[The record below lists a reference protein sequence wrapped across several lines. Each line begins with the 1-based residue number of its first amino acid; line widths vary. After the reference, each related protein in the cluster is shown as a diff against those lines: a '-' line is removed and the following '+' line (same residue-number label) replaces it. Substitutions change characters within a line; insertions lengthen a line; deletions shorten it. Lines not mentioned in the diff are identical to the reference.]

1 MMIAAVRVSPTG
13 GNDNRAED
21 NSAGNGA
28 IRLAGVTVPE
38 GHCKWLIEQG
48 IALSAERHLDRL
60 ISRIVDQSQIFA
72 KSDGA
77 FLYLRSNDKKSLV
90 PTAGRLNSSKITYG
104 GADSPAADPGIPELE
119 LFDPETGDPVFS
131 DIVALAAMKEE
142 PVLVADRDDSEG
154 LDIASV
160 DCLAGIPGWNPK
172 AIFAIPLRNN
182 NEVVVG
188 VLVLTDPGEGGV
200 FAEDICQAMGIFSN
214 QAGIALDNQ
223 ILNRRLND
231 IGMAL
236 SAERNRDRLMER
248 ILLEAKSITNADG
261 GTLYLR
267 GKTERKRD
275 GSGLH
280 FNINSDGDQLKFAIM
295 RTDSLN
301 IAMGGTTGK
310 DIPFPPLRLY
320 DEINGEPNYFNVAT
334 HVALTGETSNIP
346 DAYEAEN
353 FDFSGT
359 KKFDKGTGYR
369 SKSFLTVPL
378 KNNAAE
384 VIGVIQLLNAQDPE
398 SQEILPFSQEV
409 QPIIEA
415 LASQAAIALDN
426 QMLLQAQRDLLD
438 AFIELI
444 ASAIDAKSPY
454 TGGHCQRVP
463 ELTMM
468 LAEAAA
474 ESDDS
479 RFADFSMDEDERYE
493 LHIGAWLHDCGKVT
507 TPEYVVDK
515 STKLET
521 IYNRIHEVRMR
532 FEVLKR
538 DAVIEYYKQ
547 VAEGV
552 RPEAELQAEL
562 EERWAKLDDDFAFI
576 AEANVGGEF
585 MAPEKVD
592 RVKEI
597 ASMKWTRTLDDRL
610 GLSHEEEKR
619 KARMPAQDLPV
630 EENLLVDKEEH
641 IVYREGDNSTEY
653 MKFGFRLDVPEHMYN
668 FGEVYNLSIGRG
680 TLTPEERFKINDH
693 IVQTII
699 MLEQLPFPK
708 TLAKVPE
715 YAGGHHETMIGS
727 GYPRKLKRAQMSLP
741 ARMMA
746 IADIFE
752 ALTAA
757 DRPYKKAKTLSEA
770 IKIMGFMNKDQ
781 HIDPDLFELFLRSG
795 AYKKYAEQ
803 YLLPEQIDE
812 VDIEQYL
819 PKAAE

>member
-310 DIPFPPLRLY
+310 DIP
-320 DEINGEPNYFNVAT
+320 
-334 HVALTGETSNIP
+334 S
-346 DAYEAEN
+346 
-353 FDFSGT
+353 
-359 KKFDKGTGYR
+359 
-369 SKSFLTVPL
+369 
-378 KNNAAE
+378 AA
-384 VIGVIQLLNAQDPE
+384 
-398 SQEILPFSQEV
+398 
-409 QPIIEA
+409 
-415 LASQAAIALDN
+415 
-426 QMLLQAQRDLLD
+426 
-438 AFIELI
+438 
-444 ASAIDAKSPY
+444 
-454 TGGHCQRVP
+454 
-463 ELTMM
+463 
-468 LAEAAA
+468 
-474 ESDDS
+474 
-479 RFADFSMDEDERYE
+479 
-493 LHIGAWLHDCGKVT
+493 
-507 TPEYVVDK
+507 
-515 STKLET
+515 
-521 IYNRIHEVRMR
+521 
-532 FEVLKR
+532 
-538 DAVIEYYKQ
+538 
-547 VAEGV
+547 
-552 RPEAELQAEL
+552 
-562 EERWAKLDDDFAFI
+562 
-576 AEANVGGEF
+576 
-585 MAPEKVD
+585 
-592 RVKEI
+592 
-597 ASMKWTRTLDDRL
+597 
-610 GLSHEEEKR
+610 
-619 KARMPAQDLPV
+619 PV
-630 EENLLVDKEEH
+630 
-641 IVYREGDNSTEY
+641 
-653 MKFGFRLDVPEHMYN
+653 
-668 FGEVYNLSIGRG
+668 
-680 TLTPEERFKINDH
+680 
-693 IVQTII
+693 
-699 MLEQLPFPK
+699 
-708 TLAKVPE
+708 
-715 YAGGHHETMIGS
+715 
-727 GYPRKLKRAQMSLP
+727 
-741 ARMMA
+741 
-746 IADIFE
+746 
-752 ALTAA
+752 
-757 DRPYKKAKTLSEA
+757 
-770 IKIMGFMNKDQ
+770 
-781 HIDPDLFELFLRSG
+781 
-795 AYKKYAEQ
+795 
-803 YLLPEQIDE
+803 
-812 VDIEQYL
+812 
-819 PKAAE
+819 

>member
-1 MMIAAVRVSPTG
+1 M
-13 GNDNRAED
+13 
-21 NSAGNGA
+21 
-28 IRLAGVTVPE
+28 
-38 GHCKWLIEQG
+38 
-48 IALSAERHLDRL
+48 
-60 ISRIVDQSQIFA
+60 IVDEAVAFSGA
-72 KSDGA
+72 AGA
-77 FLYLRSNDKKSLV
+77 FLYLRSDNKKALIPTVGRV
-90 PTAGRLNSSKITYG
+90 PARNLAYG
-104 GADSPAADPGIPELE
+104 GDAEQNADKTIPHVI
-119 LFDPETGDPVFS
+119 LFDPETGDQNLDDLVS
-131 DIVALAAMKEE
+131 MASLKEE
-142 PVLVADRDDSEG
+142 VVLVSDRSAAE
-154 LDIASV
+154 DISLASV
-160 DCLAGIPGWNPK
+160 DSLVPGGWRPETVLVV
-172 AIFAIPLRNN
+172 PVHNN
-182 NEVVVG
+182 YEVVVA
-188 VLVLTDPGEGGV
+188 VLVLTDPDSRSFPDDV
-200 FAEDICQAMGIFSN
+200 CQALRIFTN

-223 ILNRRLND
+223 ILNKKIND

-236 SAERNRDRLMER
+236 SAERNRDRLLER

-267 GKTERKRD
+267 GKTERKKD
-275 GSGLH
+275 GSGLQY
-280 FNINSDGDQLKFAIM
+280 NVTSSGDQLKFAIM

-320 DEINGEPNYFNVAT
+320 DEINGEPNHYNVAT

-398 SQEILPFSQEV
+398 NNEITPFSKEV

-468 LAEAAA
+468 MAEAAS
-474 ESDDS
+474 ESDDP
-479 RFADFSMDEDERYE
+479 RFADFHMDEEQRYE

-521 IYNRIHEVRMR
+521 IYNRIHEIRMR
-532 FEVLKR
+532 FEVIKR
-538 DAVIEYYKQ
+538 DAVIDFYKQ
-547 VAEGV
+547 LVEGK
-552 RPEAELQAEL
+552 RPEAELKEEL
-562 EERWAKLDDDFAFI
+562 EARWAKLDDDYAFI

-585 MAPEKVD
+585 MAPEKVE

-597 ASMKWTRTLDDRL
+597 AAMKWTRTLDDRI

-619 KARMPAQDLPV
+619 KARMPAEELPV
-630 EENLLVDKEEH
+630 EEALLADKEEH
-641 IVYREGDNSTEY
+641 IVYRETDNSTEY
-653 MKFGFRLDVPEHMYN
+653 MKYGFRLDVPEHMYN

-680 TLTPEERFKINDH
+680 TLTAEERFKINDH

-708 TLAKVPE
+708 NLAKVPE
-715 YAGGHHETMIGS
+715 YAGGHHETMIGT
-727 GYPRKLKRAQMSLP
+727 GYPKKLKRQHMSMP

-757 DRPYKKAKTLSEA
+757 DRPYKKAKKLSEA

-781 HIDPDLFELFLRSG
+781 HIDPDLFELFLKSG

-812 VDIEQYL
+812 VDIDQYL
-819 PKAAE
+819 QKAAE

>member
-1 MMIAAVRVSPTG
+1 
-13 GNDNRAED
+13 
-21 NSAGNGA
+21 
-28 IRLAGVTVPE
+28 
-38 GHCKWLIEQG
+38 
-48 IALSAERHLDRL
+48 
-60 ISRIVDQSQIFA
+60 
-72 KSDGA
+72 
-77 FLYLRSNDKKSLV
+77 
-90 PTAGRLNSSKITYG
+90 
-104 GADSPAADPGIPELE
+104 
-119 LFDPETGDPVFS
+119 
-131 DIVALAAMKEE
+131 
-142 PVLVADRDDSEG
+142 
-154 LDIASV
+154 
-160 DCLAGIPGWNPK
+160 
-172 AIFAIPLRNN
+172 
-182 NEVVVG
+182 
-188 VLVLTDPGEGGV
+188 
-200 FAEDICQAMGIFSN
+200 
-214 QAGIALDNQ
+214 
-223 ILNRRLND
+223 
-231 IGMAL
+231 
-236 SAERNRDRLMER
+236 
-248 ILLEAKSITNADG
+248 
-261 GTLYLR
+261 
-267 GKTERKRD
+267 
-275 GSGLH
+275 
-280 FNINSDGDQLKFAIM
+280 
-295 RTDSLN
+295 
-301 IAMGGTTGK
+301 
-310 DIPFPPLRLY
+310 
-320 DEINGEPNYFNVAT
+320 
-334 HVALTGETSNIP
+334 
-346 DAYEAEN
+346 
-353 FDFSGT
+353 
-359 KKFDKGTGYR
+359 
-369 SKSFLTVPL
+369 
-378 KNNAAE
+378 
-384 VIGVIQLLNAQDPE
+384 
-398 SQEILPFSQEV
+398 
-409 QPIIEA
+409 
-415 LASQAAIALDN
+415 
-426 QMLLQAQRDLLD
+426 MLLQAQRDLLD

-715 YAGGHHETMIGS
+715 YAGGH
-727 GYPRKLKRAQMSLP
+727 KKR
-741 ARMMA
+741 
-746 IADIFE
+746 
-752 ALTAA
+752 
-757 DRPYKKAKTLSEA
+757 
-770 IKIMGFMNKDQ
+770 
-781 HIDPDLFELFLRSG
+781 
-795 AYKKYAEQ
+795 
-803 YLLPEQIDE
+803 
-812 VDIEQYL
+812 
-819 PKAAE
+819 

>member
-1 MMIAAVRVSPTG
+1 LSGVS
-13 GNDNRAED
+13 
-21 NSAGNGA
+21 
-28 IRLAGVTVPE
+28 VPE
-38 GHCKWLIEQG
+38 GHCNWLIQQG
-48 IALSAERHLDRL
+48 IALSAERNLDHLQ
-60 ISRIVDQSQIFA
+60 SMIVEESAAFSGA
-72 KSDGA
+72 SGA
-77 FLYLRSNDKKSLV
+77 FLYLRSDNKKSLIPTVGRV
-90 PTAGRLNSSKITYG
+90 PARNLAYG
-104 GADSPAADPGIPELE
+104 GDDLPEGGKDIPRVV
-119 LFDPETGDPVFS
+119 LFDPETGDQNL
-131 DIVALAAMKEE
+131 DELVAMAALKEE
-142 PVLVADRDDSEG
+142 VVLVSDRSAAEDAG
-154 LDIASV
+154 LASV
-160 DCLAGIPGWNPK
+160 DALVPGGWRPGTVL
-172 AIFAIPLRNN
+172 IVPVHNN
-182 NEVVVG
+182 YEVVVA
-188 VLVLTDPGEGGV
+188 VLVLTDPEGGT
-200 FAEDICQAMGIFSN
+200 FPEDVCQALSIFTN

-223 ILNRRLND
+223 ILNKKIND

-236 SAERNRDRLMER
+236 SAERNRDRLLER

-267 GKTERKRD
+267 GKTERKKD
-275 GSGLH
+275 GSGLQY
-280 FNINSDGDQLKFAIM
+280 NVTSAGDQLKFAIM

-320 DEINGEPNYFNVAT
+320 DEINGEPNHFNVAT

-346 DAYEAEN
+346 DAYEAED

-378 KNNAAE
+378 KNNAGE

-398 SQEILPFSQEV
+398 SGEITPFSKEV

-468 LAEAAA
+468 MAEAAS
-474 ESDDS
+474 ESDDP
-479 RFADFSMDEDERYE
+479 RFADFHMDEEQRYE

-521 IYNRIHEVRMR
+521 IYNRIHEIRMR

-547 VAEGV
+547 LVEGK
-552 RPEAELQAEL
+552 RPEAELKQEL
-562 EERWAKLDDDFAFI
+562 EARWAKLDDDYAFI

-597 ASMKWTRTLDDRL
+597 AAMKWTRTLDDRL

-619 KARMPAQDLPV
+619 KARTPAAELPV
-630 EENLLVDKEEH
+630 EEYLLADKEEH
-641 IVYREGDNSTEY
+641 IVYRETDNSTEY
-653 MKFGFRLDVPEHMYN
+653 MKYGFRLDVPEHMYN

-680 TLTPEERFKINDH
+680 TLTAEERFKINDH

-708 TLAKVPE
+708 NLAKVPE
-715 YAGGHHETMIGS
+715 YAGGHHETMIGT
-727 GYPRKLKRAQMSLP
+727 GYPKKLKKQHMSLP

-757 DRPYKKAKTLSEA
+757 DRPYKKAKKLSEA

-781 HIDPDLFELFLRSG
+781 HIDPDLFELFLKSG